1 MKKYYKED
9 LNIIKNQTINRTI
22 ENKIPKAN
30 FPINENIKTNN
41 SSNTTPRANFNLNKL
56 SCLNQKQ
63 EKSGRVKSH
72 SPHDLN
78 LFERIN
84 FEDNKI
90 NDNDNKNTIHFINKN
105 NKNSSRKKI
114 LLMKEKNI
122 DNNTGNKHNKKSNK
136 INLKENEKRLIEQ
149 ERLKDI
155 FNEKR
160 KMLNLNKLSQLNI
173 LSILY
178 EDIINE
184 KFRETDGRENNNE
197 DDIFQKNIN
206 EIKKINNNMNNTFLK
221 EYNEYSSF
229 RLRNNNV
236 NNIKMRQRVNSS
248 EFIKRNKFNENNKDN
263 SSSINKYNEFLS
275 DKNKKIDEIVRD
287 SILIKN
293 QIYKLKTEK
302 H

>member
-1 MKKYYKED
+1 M
-9 LNIIKNQTINRTI
+9 TIN
-22 ENKIPKAN
+22 
-30 FPINENIKTNN
+30 
-41 SSNTTPRANFNLNKL
+41 
-56 SCLNQKQ
+56 
-63 EKSGRVKSH
+63 
-72 SPHDLN
+72 
-78 LFERIN
+78 
-84 FEDNKI
+84 
-90 NDNDNKNTIHFINKN
+90 
-105 NKNSSRKKI
+105 
-114 LLMKEKNI
+114 
-122 DNNTGNKHNKKSNK
+122 NNTGNKHNKKSNK

-248 EFIKRNKFNENNKDN
+248 EFIKLNKFNENNKDN
-263 SSSINKYNEFLS
+263 SYSINKYNEFLS
-275 DKNKKIDEIVRD
+275 D
-287 SILIKN
+287 
-293 QIYKLKTEK
+293 
-302 H
+302 